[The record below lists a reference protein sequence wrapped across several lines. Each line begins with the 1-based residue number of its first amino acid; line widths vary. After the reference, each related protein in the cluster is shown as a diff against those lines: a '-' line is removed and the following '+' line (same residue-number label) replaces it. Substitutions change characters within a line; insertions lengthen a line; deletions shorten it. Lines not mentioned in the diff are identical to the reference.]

1 VNQRRSTPGRTPAR
15 PGGTST
21 GITVVLVVVTALLG
35 LFILK
40 KISDDSGDGSGGGS
54 SATTQPVDT
63 SADNTTT
70 SSTVPVA
77 DMALAKILVA
87 NGAGVKGLA
96 GSTTTAL
103 QGAFPTATYLTPTDA
118 NAKYQASAVYYQS
131 GFEGQAGL
139 VATSLG
145 LTPSGLFPPALPL
158 ADPSKI
164 GDANILVLLGA
175 DKAGGVTVTPPVQ
188 PGAAPA
194 TTVAGAA
201 TTEPPGS
208 SD

>member
-1 VNQRRSTPGRTPAR
+1 MNQRRSSTSRTPAR

-40 KISDDSGDGSGGGS
+40 KISDDSGGGGGGS
-54 SATTQPVDT
+54 GSATTQPADT
-63 SADNTTT
+63 SADTTT

-96 GSTTTAL
+96 GTTTTAL

-131 GFEGQAGL
+131 GFEGQAGR
-139 VATSLG
+139 S
-145 LTPSGLFPPALPL
+145 PPRSA
-158 ADPSKI
+158 SRR
-164 GDANILVLLGA
+164 
-175 DKAGGVTVTPPVQ
+175 AGCSRPRCRWPTRARSVTPTSSCCSAPTR
-188 PGAAPA
+188 PGA
-194 TTVAGAA
+194 
-201 TTEPPGS
+201 
-208 SD
+208 

>member
-1 VNQRRSTPGRTPAR
+1 
-15 PGGTST
+15 
-21 GITVVLVVVTALLG
+21 
-35 LFILK
+35 
-40 KISDDSGDGSGGGS
+40 
-54 SATTQPVDT
+54 
-63 SADNTTT
+63 
-70 SSTVPVA
+70 
-77 DMALAKILVA
+77 MALAKILVA

-96 GSTTTAL
+96 GTTTTAL

-118 NAKYQASAVYYQS
+118 NAKYQASAVYYLA

-158 ADPSKI
+158 ADPAKI

-188 PGAAPA
+188 PGAAPE
-194 TTVAGAA
+194 TTVPGAA
-201 TTEPPGS
+201 TSEPPGS
-208 SD
+208 D

>member
-1 VNQRRSTPGRTPAR
+1 MNQRRSSPSRTPAR

-40 KISDDSGDGSGGGS
+40 KISDDSGDGGGGS
-54 SATTQPVDT
+54 SAATTQPVDT
-63 SADNTTT
+63 SVDTTT
-70 SSTVPVA
+70 ASTVPVA
-77 DMALAKILVA
+77 DMAQAKILVA

-145 LTPSGLFPPALPL
+145 LAPSGLFPPALPL
-158 ADPSKI
+158 ADPAKI

-188 PGAAPA
+188 PGAAPE

-208 SD
+208 D

>member
-1 VNQRRSTPGRTPAR
+1 MNQRRSSTSRTPAR

-40 KISDDSGDGSGGGS
+40 KISDDSGGGGGGS
-54 SATTQPVDT
+54 GSATTQPADT
-63 SADNTTT
+63 SADTTT

-96 GSTTTAL
+96 GTTTTAL

-118 NAKYQASAVYYQS
+118 NAKYQAERGLLPVGVRGAGRPGRHLARSHAERAVPARAA
-131 GFEGQAGL
+131 AGR
-139 VATSLG
+139 
-145 LTPSGLFPPALPL
+145 PEQ
-158 ADPSKI
+158 DR
-164 GDANILVLLGA
+164 
-175 DKAGGVTVTPPVQ
+175 
-188 PGAAPA
+188 
-194 TTVAGAA
+194 
-201 TTEPPGS
+201 
-208 SD
+208 

>member
-1 VNQRRSTPGRTPAR
+1 MNQRRSSPGRTPAR

-40 KISDDSGDGSGGGS
+40 KISDDSGDGGGGS
-54 SATTQPVDT
+54 GSATTQPVDT
-63 SADNTTT
+63 SPDSTT
-70 SSTVPVA
+70 SSTVPAA
-77 DMALAKILVA
+77 DMSQAKILVA

-118 NAKYQASAVYYQS
+118 NAKYQASAVYYQP
-131 GFEGQAGL
+131 GFEAQAGL

-145 LTPSGLFPPALPL
+145 LAPSGLFPPALPL
-158 ADPSKI
+158 ADPTKI

-188 PGAAPA
+188 PGAAPE

-208 SD
+208 D

>member
-1 VNQRRSTPGRTPAR
+1 VSERRSSPSRPPSR

-21 GITVVLVVVTALLG
+21 GITVVLVVITALLG

-40 KISDDSGDGSGGGS
+40 KISDDSSSASGGTG
-54 SATTQPVDT
+54 SATTQPADT
-63 SADNTTT
+63 SADSTT
-70 SSTVPVA
+70 SSTVPA
-77 DMALAKILVA
+77 PDMALAKILVA

-96 GSTTTAL
+96 GSTTSAL
-103 QGAFPTATYLTPTDA
+103 QAAFPTATYLTPTDA

-131 GFEGQAGL
+131 GLEGQAGL
-139 VATSLG
+139 VAASMG

-158 ADPSKI
+158 ADPAKI

-188 PGAAPA
+188 PGATP
-194 TTVAGAA
+194 AA
-201 TTEPPGS
+201 TTETSEPAGSEPPGS
-208 SD
+208 D

>member
-1 VNQRRSTPGRTPAR
+1 MNQRRSSPSRSPAR

-21 GITVVLVVVTALLG
+21 GITVVLVIVTALLG

-40 KISDDSGDGSGGGS
+40 KISDDSGGGGGGS
-54 SATTQPVDT
+54 GSATTQPVDT
-63 SADNTTT
+63 SADAST

-96 GSTTTAL
+96 GTTTTAL

-118 NAKYQASAVYYQS
+118 NAKYQASAVYFQA

-145 LTPSGLFPPALPL
+145 LTPSGQFPPALPL
-158 ADPSKI
+158 ADPTKI

-188 PGAAPA
+188 PGATPE
-194 TTVAGAA
+194 TTVAAAA
-201 TTEPPGS
+201 TSEPPGS
-208 SD
+208 D

>member
-1 VNQRRSTPGRTPAR
+1 MNQRRSSPSRTPAR

-40 KISDDSGDGSGGGS
+40 KISDDSGGGGGGS
-54 SATTQPVDT
+54 GSATTQPVDT
-63 SADNTTT
+63 SADATT

-96 GSTTTAL
+96 GSTSTAL
-103 QGAFPTATYLTPTDA
+103 QAAFPTATYLTPTDA
-118 NAKYQASAVYYQS
+118 HAKYQASAVYYLA

-158 ADPSKI
+158 ADPTKI

-188 PGAAPA
+188 PGAAPE

-208 SD
+208 D

>member
-1 VNQRRSTPGRTPAR
+1 VNQRRSSPSRTPAR

-35 LFILK
+35 IFILK
-40 KISDDSGDGSGGGS
+40 KISDDSGNGGGGS
-54 SATTQPVDT
+54 GSATTQPVDT
-63 SADNTTT
+63 SADTTT
-70 SSTVPVA
+70 SSAVPVA
-77 DMALAKILVA
+77 DMAQAKILVA

-118 NAKYQASAVYYQS
+118 NAKYQASAVYYQP

-158 ADPSKI
+158 ADPTKI

-188 PGAAPA
+188 PGAAPE

-208 SD
+208 D